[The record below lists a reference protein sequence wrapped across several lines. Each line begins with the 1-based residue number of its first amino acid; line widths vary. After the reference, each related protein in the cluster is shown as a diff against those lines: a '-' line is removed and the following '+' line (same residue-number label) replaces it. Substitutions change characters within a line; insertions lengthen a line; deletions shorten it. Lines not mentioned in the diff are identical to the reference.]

1 MPEGAHALPK
11 HRPLH
16 AAPKRRRITPIRT
29 VIAAVPVL
37 LAAVVLAA
45 TAQAEPPRPV
55 ATTLTANAGHTSG
68 TVNTDGVKNAGHAAD
83 AKPTDGGANA
93 ADTADAGDTAHAK
106 NAADLARGTNAAGAA
121 KPDLNCA
128 LTVPADPLTA
138 KGLATPYSLSAT
150 ARDNGPCHEANADQ
164 SAFVEATILDPATG
178 AVTVY
183 HPLVIDQG
191 TRPAAQPVVPALP
204 PTAVVGIWFGFNG
217 TTLTLRGAGNSL
229 ENGRCVNGLPNSPF
243 GEFAYCNAPA
253 FFTAAQDAIHAH
265 RLVVPDVGIARDG
278 LPCPTTRDFSI
289 VDQDQSDNVPTTYV
303 AIKGGRTAQ
312 FSAANS
318 AQLPRTQSLTNGSD
332 NSLLNNFVDR
342 ALGCTPFTAPD
353 LTNNRAPTPSLA
365 LNELQAGAHQAA
377 PVALVPPNDP
387 MTKVNGR
394 PSVTKTNLYRA
405 GVGQPAINPQTET
418 AQSYCQNLRTV
429 GSNRLTTDRA
439 LFRNAASPNSA
450 EGVGLFDFLS
460 QRLKVSNQQ
469 LACGRPAK

>member
-1 MPEGAHALPK
+1 
-11 HRPLH
+11 
-16 AAPKRRRITPIRT
+16 
-29 VIAAVPVL
+29 
-37 LAAVVLAA
+37 
-45 TAQAEPPRPV
+45 
-55 ATTLTANAGHTSG
+55 
-68 TVNTDGVKNAGHAAD
+68 
-83 AKPTDGGANA
+83 
-93 ADTADAGDTAHAK
+93 
-106 NAADLARGTNAAGAA
+106 
-121 KPDLNCA
+121 
-128 LTVPADPLTA
+128 
-138 KGLATPYSLSAT
+138 
-150 ARDNGPCHEANADQ
+150 
-164 SAFVEATILDPATG
+164 
-178 AVTVY
+178 
-183 HPLVIDQG
+183 
-191 TRPAAQPVVPALP
+191 
-204 PTAVVGIWFGFNG
+204 
-217 TTLTLRGAGNSL
+217 
-229 ENGRCVNGLPNSPF
+229 
-243 GEFAYCNAPA
+243 
-253 FFTAAQDAIHAH
+253 
-265 RLVVPDVGIARDG
+265 
-278 LPCPTTRDFSI
+278 
-289 VDQDQSDNVPTTYV
+289 
-303 AIKGGRTAQ
+303 
-312 FSAANS
+312 
-318 AQLPRTQSLTNGSD
+318 LTNGSD